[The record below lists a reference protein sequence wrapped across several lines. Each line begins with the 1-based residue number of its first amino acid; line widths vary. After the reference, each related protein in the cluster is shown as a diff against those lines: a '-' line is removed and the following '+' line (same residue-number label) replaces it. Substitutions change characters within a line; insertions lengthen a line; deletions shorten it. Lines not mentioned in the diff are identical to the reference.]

1 MRKII
6 KKLLGNISLNPFKFF
21 LVMMFISYGFGFFIS
36 LIYLNDEYIAYSLS
50 TMAIILSGVFLF
62 GSGWSIAKK
71 ITIQPLSYNACVKT
85 SYIFTAIF
93 LLSAYYIFSETPPAV
108 FANILG
114 TDMSASQLR
123 AAATK
128 GKSGIDSIINGLFYA
143 SSYIGI
149 SFLALIFFFE
159 ERKFKWFV
167 FFIVVFLLVLNGQ
180 KSRFLIPL
188 LPIMILFI
196 QNYKFKHVSRLIFIG
211 AGTLFL
217 LMLSLNFLEIGSNS
231 GHHVIIDAQERL
243 TQGGRDLFAHQ
254 TPLKFIIH
262 RLIWVPYITA
272 IDWFRYIDT
281 VLTEN
286 LMGASIPIFSD
297 IFGLERINL
306 DNAVFKFQFNV
317 SLNSLG
323 AANTFFAFDT
333 IANFGYIGLLIL
345 SPIFGIIFGLIWKG
359 LPRPFNLMIFL
370 WLYSF
375 QSSSFQ
381 AIFLGGGMFIILFLV
396 LAKNI
401 TKPRIRIR

>member
-36 LIYLNDEYIAYSLS
+36 LIYLNDEYIVYSLS

-62 GSGWSIAKK
+62 GSGWAIAKK

-180 KSRFLIPL
+180 KSRFVIPL

-196 QNYKFKHVSRLIFIG
+196 QNHKFKHVSRLIFIG

-231 GHHVIIDAQERL
+231 GHYVIIDAQERL

-381 AIFLGGGMFIILFLV
+381 AIFLGGGMFIILSLV

>member
-1 MRKII
+1 
-6 KKLLGNISLNPFKFF
+6 
-21 LVMMFISYGFGFFIS
+21 MFITYGFGFFIS
-36 LIYLNDEYIAYSLS
+36 LVFLEDEYIIYSLA
-50 TMAIILSGVFLF
+50 TMGIIITGILFFGVGWSITQKIAIKKISYNGCLKLSYFFTGVFLL
-62 GSGWSIAKK
+62 A
-71 ITIQPLSYNACVKT
+71 
-85 SYIFTAIF
+85 
-93 LLSAYYIFSETPPAV
+93 AYYIFSETMPAI
-108 FANILG
+108 FAEILG
-114 TDMSASQLR
+114 SDMTASQLR

-159 ERKFKWFV
+159 ERKYKWFV

-180 KSRFLIPL
+180 KSRFIIPL
-188 LPIMILFI
+188 LPIMILLI
-196 QNYKFKHVSRLIFIG
+196 QNNKFKNVSRLFVIG

-231 GHHVIIDAQERL
+231 GHFVVIDTHQRL
-243 TQGGRDLFAHQ
+243 TQGGRDLFVNQ
-254 TPLKFIIH
+254 TPLKFIVH
-262 RLIWVPYITA
+262 RMVWIPYITA

-286 LMGASIPIFSD
+286 LMGATIPIFSN
-297 IFGLERINL
+297 ILGLERINL
-306 DNAVFKFQFNV
+306 DNEVFKFQFNA
-317 SLNSLG
+317 SSGSLG

-333 IANFGYIGLLIL
+333 VANFGYIGLLIL
-345 SPIFGIIFGLIWKG
+345 SPIFGVIFGLIWKG
-359 LPRPFNLMIFL
+359 LPRPFNLMVFL

-381 AIFLGGGMFIILFLV
+381 AIFLGGGMFIVLFLI

-401 TKPRIRIR
+401 IQPRIHLA

>member
-1 MRKII
+1 M
-6 KKLLGNISLNPFKFF
+6 KKLLKRSLKNISVNPFKFF
-21 LVMMFISYGFGFFIS
+21 LVMMFITYGFGFFIS
-36 LIYLNDEYIAYSLS
+36 LVFLEDEYIIYSLA
-50 TMAIILSGVFLF
+50 TMGIIITGILFFGVGWSITQKIAIKKISYNGCLKLSYFFTGVFLL
-62 GSGWSIAKK
+62 A
-71 ITIQPLSYNACVKT
+71 
-85 SYIFTAIF
+85 
-93 LLSAYYIFSETPPAV
+93 AYYIFSETTPAI
-108 FANILG
+108 FAEILG
-114 TDMSASQLR
+114 SDMTASQLR

-159 ERKFKWFV
+159 EREYKWFV

-180 KSRFLIPL
+180 KSRFIIPL
-188 LPIMILFI
+188 LPIMILLI
-196 QNYKFKHVSRLIFIG
+196 QNNKFKNVSRLFVIG

-231 GHHVIIDAQERL
+231 GHSVLIDTHQRL
-243 TQGGRDLFAHQ
+243 TQGGRDLFVNQ
-254 TPLKFIIH
+254 TPLKFIVH
-262 RLIWVPYITA
+262 RMVWIPYITA

-286 LMGASIPIFSD
+286 LMGATIPIFSN
-297 IFGLERINL
+297 ILGLERINL
-306 DNAVFKFQFNV
+306 DNEVFKFQFNA
-317 SLNSLG
+317 SSGSLG

-333 IANFGYIGLLIL
+333 VANFGYIGLLIL
-345 SPIFGIIFGLIWKG
+345 SPIFGVIFGLIWKG
-359 LPRPFNLMIFL
+359 LPRPFNLMVFL

-381 AIFLGGGMFIILFLV
+381 AIFLGGGMFIVLFLI

-401 TKPRIRIR
+401 IQPRIHLA